1 MARRRS
7 MRRRVLWTSGVLAL
21 LLAVLLAGPAAGE
34 RSQFGD
40 VIVSLDGGITPKRLP
55 RHRLGPVFVHLEGR
69 LQTADGASL
78 PRVSRIEL
86 GLAGPGTLSTA
97 GLPACGLQR
106 LRATDNRTALRL
118 CGDALV
124 GWGRLTAQ
132 VVAGDQP
139 PFVVNSK
146 VLAFN
151 GRIRGMGQTILMH
164 AFASDP
170 PISIVLP
177 FLVAHPR
184 RGRLGTVLV
193 GNLPKGIGTWPRF
206 ASFDLTFG
214 RRYVYRGTRHSYLNA
229 SCPLPRRF
237 TAGFLPFA
245 RASYLLEDGRRLSR
259 DIVRSCRARPFRRR

>member
-1 MARRRS
+1 MARRAKLRC
-7 MRRRVLWTSGVLAL
+7 VIWAGGAL
-21 LLAVLLAGPAAGE
+21 VVMAAILAGPAAGE

-40 VIVSLDGGITPKRLP
+40 VIVSLDGSISPRRLP
-55 RHRLGPVFVHLEGR
+55 RDHLGPVFVHLEGR
-69 LQTADGASL
+69 LATADGSSL

-86 GLAGPGTLSTA
+86 GLAGPGVLSTS

-106 LRATDNRTALRL
+106 LRATDTRTALRL

-139 PFVVNSK
+139 PFVVTSK

-151 GRIRGMGQTILMH
+151 GRIRGLGQTVLMQ
-164 AFASDP
+164 AFATDP
-170 PISIVLP
+170 PISIVIP
-177 FLVAHPR
+177 FLVRHPR
-184 RGRLGTVLV
+184 KGNLGTVLV
-193 GNLPKGIGTWPRF
+193 GNLPKSIGTWPRF

-214 RRYVYRGTRHSYLNA
+214 RHYVYRGLPHSYLRA

-245 RASYLLEDGRRLSR
+245 RASYLLEDGRRLTR
-259 DIVRSCRARPFRRR
+259 DIVRSCRARPYSPR